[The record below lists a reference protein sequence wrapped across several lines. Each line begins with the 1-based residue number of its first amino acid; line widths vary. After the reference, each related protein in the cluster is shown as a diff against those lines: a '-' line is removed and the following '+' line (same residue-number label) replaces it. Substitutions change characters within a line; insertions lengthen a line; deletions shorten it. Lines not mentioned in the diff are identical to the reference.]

1 MIMGRADLAKQPQ
14 TVAAMFDEVADG
26 YDRTDTLISFGLDRR
41 WRRAMVAA
49 LTVVPDM
56 RVVDVAA
63 GTAISTAALAK
74 SGAWSVAVDF
84 SEGML
89 RAGARKRGEVPKVVG
104 DALHLP
110 FADASVDAVTISFG
124 LRNVVDPGAA
134 LAEFARITKPGGQLV
149 VCEFSQPY
157 RLVRPFYRFH
167 RNTVLP
173 RLAKKVAS
181 NPEAYHYLVESID
194 AWPAQA
200 ELAGTIAA
208 NGWHDVAWRNLT
220 FGTVALHH
228 AIRD

>member
-74 SGAWSVAVDF
+74 SGAWCVAVDF

-124 LRNVVDPGAA
+124 LRNVERTSDA
-134 LAEFARITKPGGQLV
+134 LTELRRVTRPGGRLV
-149 VCEFSQPY
+149 VCEFSTPSWT
-157 RLVRPFYRFH
+157 PW
-167 RNTVLP
+167 
-173 RLAKKVAS
+173 RLAYQK
-181 NPEAYHYLVESID
+181 
-194 AWPAQA
+194 
-200 ELAGTIAA
+200 
-208 NGWHDVAWRNLT
+208 
-220 FGTVALHH
+220 VALHALPTVARSVSSNH
-228 AIRD
+228 SAYEYLSESILAWPDQPALARLMVAAGWRDVEWRDLAGGIVALHRGLA